1 MASLFEQPRCSPQ
14 VVLDQQRAALAAL
27 RCRVPAQRS
36 EGRHD
41 VREVAWHRPC
51 ALADHGDPAIDA
63 RKVAHLRPAAWLP
76 PPSAPLSILF
86 VAFWLVQVE
95 GIDLCAALGRT
106 AVDATRASVWEEAA
120 LTAVAAGHS
129 SGC

>member
-1 MASLFEQPRCSPQ
+1 M
-14 VVLDQQRAALAAL
+14 
-27 RCRVPAQRS
+27 
-36 EGRHD
+36 
-41 VREVAWHRPC
+41 REVAGHRPC

-86 VAFWLVQVE
+86 VAFWSVHFE
-95 GIDLCAALGRT
+95 GIDLGVTLGRA
-106 AVDATRASVWEEAA
+106 AVDARHASIWEEAV
-120 LTAVAAGHS
+120 LVAVAAGYL